1 VLQEDNEL
9 IGIIWAKPDVWSGN
23 FELSGS
29 AILKKNA
36 GHLNGSWTMKL
47 ISAAAFLAGVAMAVP
62 ALAQT
67 YNPATN
73 AVVDGTSGATTGA
86 IIGCIVTIP
95 VGCAPGAAVGA
106 AIGGGAGAAAGVAS
120 TPTYP
125 PPPPA
130 YYPYYR

>member
-1 VLQEDNEL
+1 M
-9 IGIIWAKPDVWSGN
+9 
-23 FELSGS
+23 
-29 AILKKNA
+29 KK
-36 GHLNGSWTMKL
+36 T
-47 ISAAAFLAGVAMAVP
+47 ISVIAFAAGVAVCLP

-73 AVVDGTSGATTGA
+73 AVVDGTNGAATGA

-106 AIGGGAGAAAGVAS
+106 AIGGGVGATAGVAS
-120 TPTYP
+120 TPTYA